1 MLRLINYLRVTLFII
16 YIAGIFIEIICI
28 YNFSNN
34 LSVVLVF
41 FPKKIISDLS
51 IRPFEQE
58 KNPTCKPKGLFVVN
72 KYEVLM
78 GKVRRTN
85 KQKFIHLTSTL
96 ITRT

>member
-16 YIAGIFIEIICI
+16 YVAGILIEIICI

-34 LSVVLVF
+34 LSVVLGF

-58 KNPTCKPKGLFVVN
+58 KTLPLIMVNQKGDL
-72 KYEVLM
+72 
-78 GKVRRTN
+78 R
-85 KQKFIHLTSTL
+85 
-96 ITRT
+96 